1 MLFFIFS
8 QIHLS
13 LCLTVYKMEAVIL
26 KYLGS
31 QPTVLTDNKKTDTF
45 FFNSICSPPPP
56 RGFKL
61 PLTCEPWRPQTAR
74 GLGWRWPHCSY
85 PAPPAEFYLGCS
97 RTLRPCIWP
106 PPDHGRSGS
115 TGSSL
120 WSAPESPPC
129 PQEAHTQTHTHISAI
144 NIHTDP
150 HTTPVSITL
159 VLSLNSLDRDTAEY
173 HSCAEGDLVHFHSG
187 KC

>member
-8 QIHLS
+8 QIYLS

-74 GLGWRWPHCSY
+74 GLGWR
-85 PAPPAEFYLGCS
+85 
-97 RTLRPCIWP
+97 
-106 PPDHGRSGS
+106 
-115 TGSSL
+115 
-120 WSAPESPPC
+120 
-129 PQEAHTQTHTHISAI
+129 
-144 NIHTDP
+144 
-150 HTTPVSITL
+150 
-159 VLSLNSLDRDTAEY
+159 
-173 HSCAEGDLVHFHSG
+173 
-187 KC
+187 